1 MEIFEIATGFTPLPA
16 KIGAATEIVVENLI
30 KNFDA
35 ENDVV
40 LIDVHNEDRTGID
53 CVVKEIKMPRR
64 LMKPT
69 GFMSVKHK
77 LKRILYSIKLAFV
90 IKKLQKQK
98 SNAVFHFHNQYNF
111 AFSYAWTFLFR
122 KKRQTNTWVYTVHS
136 NLWFDEKKNKPRKKH
151 YLEIYSIQ
159 RADIIICLNPTLAK
173 NIENYFD
180 YSLKGKMEIIPHG
193 VNDTVYCPNPAKKR
207 NKPLRF
213 INVGS
218 VYHGKN
224 QLESLKIL
232 TPFLKSG
239 ECDFY
244 FIGANVEPAY
254 LDEINAY
261 TESHGIEQNVR
272 YLGEISPGE
281 ELNKI
286 YNTADVY
293 LSNSKSEAF
302 GLVALEALATGLPAL
317 LSPIFEISLGA
328 LPKSEAVHFC
338 NDENEFRTMIEV
350 LLNDNDEL
358 QRLSTVGRQYT
369 ETYFSWKQIA
379 LQHEKIFNCT
389 PKSDN

>member
-35 ENDVV
+35 GNDVV
-40 LIDVHNEDRTGID
+40 LIDAQNEDRTGIG

-69 GFMSVKHK
+69 GFMSIKHK
-77 LKRILYSIKLAFV
+77 LKRILYSTRVAPV

-98 SNAVFHFHNQYNF
+98 SNAIFHFHNQYNF
-111 AFSYAWTFLFR
+111 AFSYAWTFLF
-122 KKRQTNTWVYTVHS
+122 KKNRQSNTWVYTVHS
-136 NLWFDEKKNKPRKKH
+136 NLWFDEKSNKPKKKH
-151 YLEIYSIQ
+151 YLEIYSI
-159 RADIIICLNPTLAK
+159 RHADIIICLNPTLAE
-173 NIENYFD
+173 NIENYFNH
-180 YSLKGKMEIIPHG
+180 SLKGKMVVIPHG
-193 VNDTVYCPNPAKKR
+193 VDDTTYYPIPAKEM

-218 VYHGKN
+218 VYRGKN

-232 TPFLKSG
+232 TPFLKSDK
-239 ECDFY
+239 CSLCFL
-244 FIGANVEPAY
+244 GANVDPAY
-254 LDEINAY
+254 MGEINAY

-272 YLGEISPGE
+272 YLGEVSPGE

-286 YNTADVY
+286 YNTANVY

-302 GLVALEALATGLPAL
+302 GLVALEALATGLPVL

-328 LPKSEAVHFC
+328 LPKSEAVRFC
-338 NDENEFRTMIEV
+338 KTENEFRAVIEV

-358 QRLSTVGRQYT
+358 QRLSTIGRQYS

-379 LQHEKIFNCT
+379 LQHEKIF
-389 PKSDN
+389 K